1 MHVLYF
7 LEDRAQEG
15 FIKALVERIAREE
28 SITAG
33 SLIHDIRSA
42 SGGYRVI
49 QAFKNFLKDTNKKMP
64 FDIDFLVVAVDG
76 NCKGYKDRI
85 KELEK
90 YIKPNHPLQN
100 RIIYAIPDPHIER
113 WYIID
118 QRAIKEGVGLNKGPD
133 LPAYKCRKNY
143 YKQILRQALRGSNI
157 SSLLGGVEYAEKI
170 VESIKDL
177 DALGK
182 ENSGFQT
189 FVQGLRRVFKE
200 KSKA

>member
-90 YIKPNHPLQN
+90 YIKQIILF
-100 RIIYAIPDPHIER
+100 RI
-113 WYIID
+113 
-118 QRAIKEGVGLNKGPD
+118 
-133 LPAYKCRKNY
+133 
-143 YKQILRQALRGSNI
+143 GSFMLFLTLI
-157 SSLLGGVEYAEKI
+157 
-170 VESIKDL
+170 
-177 DALGK
+177 
-182 ENSGFQT
+182 
-189 FVQGLRRVFKE
+189 
-200 KSKA
+200 